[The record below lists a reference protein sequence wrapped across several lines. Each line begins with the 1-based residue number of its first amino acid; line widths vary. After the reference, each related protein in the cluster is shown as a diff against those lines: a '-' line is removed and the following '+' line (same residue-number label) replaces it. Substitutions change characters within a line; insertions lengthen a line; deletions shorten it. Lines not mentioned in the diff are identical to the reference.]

1 MNTKKCKFC
10 GKEINQEKYINAERT
25 EVGCSAC
32 GLYCM
37 NNCKEALK
45 SSTSWHT
52 EPCVSC
58 EHNPYKINH
67 KWVDGKWVKNEI
79 KYCC

>member
-10 GKEINQEKYINAERT
+10 GKEIFIERYKGD
-25 EVGCSAC
+25 EDKEYSC
-32 GLYCM
+32 GECERYCM
-37 NNCKEALK
+37 TKCAQASNT
-45 SSTSWHT
+45 STSWHT